1 MGRMVIIKKRVPS
14 ELIPIEEPIDPITR
28 NNTETETTTTTD
40 ILSEGAG
47 ILPIAVRED
56 QHNIVFE
63 KNTNSTDKAF
73 DDYFKRV
80 DGKFNL
86 ELSEYAI
93 SLLHSDKVN
102 SPLSPNTINNH
113 LNTLSIDIPDY
124 LSLGDITYLVN
135 WIYFRLYPDFIC
147 SVLSCMNLLR
157 LLIENKVLYKGFIL
171 KEWSKFM
178 DREHHDKFISINWEE
193 F

>member
-1 MGRMVIIKKRVPS
+1 MVIIKKRIPHES
-14 ELIPIEEPIDPITR
+14 IPIEEPIDSMTIDNP
-28 NNTETETTTTTD
+28 ETETTTRTD
-40 ILSEGAG
+40 VLSECADK
-47 ILPIAVRED
+47 LPIDIRED
-56 QHNIVFE
+56 QPSIMFE
-63 KNTNSTDKAF
+63 KNTDKTDKAF

-102 SPLSPNTINNH
+102 GPLSPNTINNH

-157 LLIENKVLYKGFIL
+157 LLIENKALYKGFIL

>member
-1 MGRMVIIKKRVPS
+1 MGRMVIIKKRIPHES
-14 ELIPIEEPIDPITR
+14 IPIEEPIDSMTIDNP
-28 NNTETETTTTTD
+28 ETETTTRTD
-40 ILSEGAG
+40 VLSECADK
-47 ILPIAVRED
+47 LPIDIRED
-56 QHNIVFE
+56 QPSIMFE
-63 KNTNSTDKAF
+63 KNTDKTDKAF

-102 SPLSPNTINNH
+102 GPLSPNTINNH

-157 LLIENKVLYKGFIL
+157 LLIENKALYKGFIL

>member
-1 MGRMVIIKKRVPS
+1 MSRMVIIKKRVPHES
-14 ELIPIEEPIDPITR
+14 IPIEEPLDSMTIDNP
-28 NNTETETTTTTD
+28 ETETTTRTD
-40 ILSEGAG
+40 VLSECVDK
-47 ILPIAVRED
+47 LPIAIRED
-56 QHNIVFE
+56 QHSIMFE
-63 KNTNSTDKAF
+63 KNTDKTDKAF

-86 ELSEYAI
+86 ELSEYAV

-102 SPLSPNTINNH
+102 GPLSPNTINNH